1 MFSQNANAYLLF
13 YRRRTSSPLGGQ
25 SHTKVEAARLNLAK
39 EDESVEANTTADT
52 QLPTPPNEDD
62 TYSGTA
68 YPKTPSSSNDYTLS
82 SDHWRSISSAP
93 YSLPSP
99 AADDPPG
106 FDESIDTNDIL
117 SNYDN
122 HTLTHSRLGF
132 NFPDPSSSTSPT
144 SSVEAEAD
152 VDTDPDLED
161 DDWQGSSSFQVRAP
175 SPTWS
180 ELGIDRIGSPSDS
193 SLSDNPFADVHAHRQ
208 DDELSLASAS

>member
-1 MFSQNANAYLLF
+1 MRAL
-13 YRRRTSSPLGGQ
+13 RRTQRRIHSCR
-25 SHTKVEAARLNLAK
+25 H
-39 EDESVEANTTADT
+39 
-52 QLPTPPNEDD
+52 LPTKMIPTQALRIQKRPHHQ
-62 TYSGTA
+62 TITHCRAITGVQSRL
-68 YPKTPSSSNDYTLS
+68 P
-82 SDHWRSISSAP
+82 P